1 MAIVL
6 AKVSDRLVIRSKP
19 AGQPHH
25 FEITLAL
32 ALEAAARL
40 HAIEIAI
47 DIQLERHARV
57 IARPSEVERLNGL
70 EAQLIQVE
78 RIDERIDD
86 ANRIVAA
93 DPIIEASRQQ

>member
-1 MAIVL
+1 MN
-6 AKVSDRLVIRSKP
+6 
-19 AGQPHH
+19 
-25 FEITLAL
+25 
-32 ALEAAARL
+32 
-40 HAIEIAI
+40 
-47 DIQLERHARV
+47 ARV

-86 ANRIVAA
+86 ANTIVAA